1 MGALPPGPGSWA
13 KTRLRLPIWP
23 PHPRKLCIPRW
34 RGASGWGPVMQPRRE
49 GGAWEPVKTA
59 TKTRPWAVAWRGHA
73 PGHPPTR
80 AGRRSPQAR
89 VRPAAA
95 TAPGPGLPGAH
106 RPPVPSASLIL
117 CPCLNSDSPH
127 PPGAHRDLSAPR
139 WVSGTRAFKHVTER
153 LLKARP
159 EVTWA
164 KERAPDE
171 GGRDPRGEIQ
181 EDFLEEAALV
191 LTNVEALTVS
201 PGRESPDGG

>member
-1 MGALPPGPGSWA
+1 MGALPPGPGSWV
-13 KTRLRLPIWP
+13 KTRGP
-23 PHPRKLCIPRW
+23 PHLAPPPPEAVHPQVEGGPGV
-34 RGASGWGPVMQPRRE
+34 GAGDAARRE

-59 TKTRPWAVAWRGHA
+59 TETRPWAVEWRDRA
-73 PGHPPTR
+73 PRHPPTR
-80 AGRRSPQAR
+80 AGGRSPQAR

-95 TAPGPGLPGAH
+95 TAPGPALPGAH

-127 PPGAHRDLSAPR
+127 PPGAHWDLSAPR
-139 WVSGTRAFKHVTER
+139 WVSDTRAFKHVTER

-164 KERAPDE
+164 KKRARDE
-171 GGRDPRGEIQ
+171 CGRDPRGEIR
-181 EDFLEEAALV
+181 EDLLEEAALV
-191 LTNVEALTVS
+191 LASVEALTVS